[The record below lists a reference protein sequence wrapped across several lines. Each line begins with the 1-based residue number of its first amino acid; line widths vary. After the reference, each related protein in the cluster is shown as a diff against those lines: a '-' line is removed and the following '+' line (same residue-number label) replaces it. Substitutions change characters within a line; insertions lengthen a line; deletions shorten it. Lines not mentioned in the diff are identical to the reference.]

1 MVRHILLLRPTAD
14 ASADSI
20 EAARR
25 SLAALVGRVHGLV
38 DFHWSANLAPLE
50 RQDGYTHGFSMDF
63 LDARSLAAYGP
74 HPEHQAASI
83 KVREAFEHVSVL
95 DLDL

>member
-1 MVRHILLLRPTAD
+1 MVRHVLLLRPKAD
-14 ASADSI
+14 ATADSI
-20 EAARR
+20 EAARL
-25 SLAALVGRVHGLV
+25 SLAALVGRVHGLL
-38 DFHWSANLAPLE
+38 DFHWSANLAPVE
-50 RQDGYTHGFSMDF
+50 RRDGYTHGFSMDF
-63 LDARSLAAYGP
+63 LDAASLAAYGP

>member
-1 MVRHILLLRPTAD
+1 MVRHILLLRPKAD

-38 DFHWSANLAPLE
+38 DFHWSANLAPL
-50 RQDGYTHGFSMDF
+50 
-63 LDARSLAAYGP
+63 
-74 HPEHQAASI
+74 
-83 KVREAFEHVSVL
+83 
-95 DLDL
+95 